1 MLFRKRTSPEEEE
14 QLQQDKEL
22 ISRIQPQGGI
32 TFSDEKLIKTGDGY
46 EVIIHIYRYPKY
58 IDKFWLTN
66 IVNIDNVVVTI
77 DVETKDQLK
86 VKQNINSSMSE
97 QRTRIMYAKDMQEK
111 IEAENEFSDL
121 EQLYNEV
128 SRMNQIMKL
137 IHVRLY
143 VSGRTIE
150 EVEKNAEEIMNHLE
164 SNGYKS
170 AVFLNE
176 SQHEWQSMFRP
187 IGSSNNEA
195 ALLFSRN
202 GQPCTSSALA
212 GGDPF
217 HFTSLNDEYGCL
229 YGTSMSTG
237 GAGKVILDL
246 FHKDNQ
252 RTSYN
257 GIIIGKMG
265 SGKSTLL
272 KKMLM
277 DRAIRGDYIRGY
289 DPSGEFRYL
298 VEELGGNI
306 ISLDGTDGILNM
318 LQIMM
323 SAEIDSI
330 SYVQH
335 ISKLNTIYRFL
346 CPDCSQS
353 ELLWFEKI
361 VRKLYIKFGII
372 PEDEQIGSLKL
383 TDLAAGEYP
392 ILSDLLEV
400 IREER
405 SLHPSTDEAYANIC
419 RIELVIENLIT
430 NYGYIFNGHTS
441 IEDILSDQ
449 IVFFDIKNL
458 AAMKSEIFDAQLF
471 SSLSLCWDN
480 CIKIGRPMKELYDNH
495 KIEWEDIKRF
505 MVLIDESHKTIN
517 TNKPHAVDQV
527 SVFAREARKFFGGIY
542 LASQSIRDFVPEGSS
557 NTAIDKIKVLFDLSQ
572 YKFVLNQ
579 DTNAIETIDRVFG
592 HTFTQTELHDIPKL
606 AKGETILSIQS
617 ARNISFHIDVTNT
630 ELELFR
636 GGA

>member
-1 MLFRKRTSPEEEE
+1 
-14 QLQQDKEL
+14 
-22 ISRIQPQGGI
+22 
-32 TFSDEKLIKTGDGY
+32 
-46 EVIIHIYRYPKY
+46 
-58 IDKFWLTN
+58 
-66 IVNIDNVVVTI
+66 
-77 DVETKDQLK
+77 
-86 VKQNINSSMSE
+86 
-97 QRTRIMYAKDMQEK
+97 
-111 IEAENEFSDL
+111 
-121 EQLYNEV
+121 
-128 SRMNQIMKL
+128 
-137 IHVRLY
+137 
-143 VSGRTIE
+143 
-150 EVEKNAEEIMNHLE
+150 MNHLE

-176 SQHEWQSMFRP
+176 TQHEWQSMFYP
-187 IGSSNNEA
+187 IGVSNAEA
-195 ALLFSRN
+195 AKLYARN

-217 HFTSLNDEYGCL
+217 HFTSLNDEYGSL
-229 YGTSMSTG
+229 YGTSTATG
-237 GAGKVILDL
+237 GGKIILDL

-277 DRAIRGDYIRGY
+277 DRAVRGDYIRGY

-306 ISLDGTDGILNM
+306 VSLDGTDGILNM
-318 LQIMM
+318 MQIMM
-323 SAEIDSI
+323 SAEIDSV

-335 ISKLNTIYRFL
+335 ISKLNTIYKFL
-346 CPDCSQS
+346 VPDATQP
-353 ELLWFEKI
+353 ELLWYEKM

-372 PEDEQIGSLKL
+372 PEDEQIGGLVL
-383 TDLAAGEYP
+383 TNLAAGEYP
-392 ILSDLLEV
+392 ILSDLIEV
-400 IREER
+400 IREEKA
-405 SLHPSTDEAYANIC
+405 LHDATDEAYTYISK
-419 RIELVIENLIT
+419 IELVIDNLIT

-458 AAMKSEIFDAQLF
+458 AGMKSEIFDAQLF

-480 CIKIGRPMKELYDNH
+480 CIKIGRPMKELFDNH
-495 KIEWEDIKRF
+495 KIAWEDIRRF

-517 TNKPHAVDQV
+517 ANKPHAVDQV

-579 DTNAIETIDRVFG
+579 DSNAIETIDRVFG
-592 HTFTQTELHDIPKL
+592 HSFTQTELSDIPKL
-606 AKGETILSIQS
+606 SKGQTILSIQS
-617 ARNISFHIDVTNT
+617 SRNIAFNIDCTVQ

>member
-1 MLFRKRTSPEEEE
+1 MTV
-14 QLQQDKEL
+14 D
-22 ISRIQPQGGI
+22 I
-32 TFSDEKLIKTGDGY
+32 
-46 EVIIHIYRYPKY
+46 
-58 IDKFWLTN
+58 
-66 IVNIDNVVVTI
+66 
-77 DVETKDQLK
+77 ETKDPQK

-97 QRTRIMYAKDMQEK
+97 QRTRIMYAKDMQER
-111 IEAENEFSDL
+111 IEAEDELTDL
-121 EQLYNEV
+121 EKLYNEV

-137 IHVRLY
+137 IHIRLF
-143 VSGRTIE
+143 VSGRTVA
-150 EVEKNAEEIMNHLE
+150 EVENNAKEIMNYLE

-176 SQHEWQSMFRP
+176 CQHEWQSMFYP
-187 IGSSNNEA
+187 ISVSNAEA
-195 ALLFSRN
+195 AKLYARN

-217 HFTSLNDEYGCL
+217 HFTSLNDDYGSL
-229 YGTSMSTG
+229 YGTSTANG
-237 GAGKVILDL
+237 GGKILLDL

-298 VEELGGNI
+298 VEELGGSI

-318 LQIMM
+318 MQIMM
-323 SAEIDSI
+323 SAEIDSV

-335 ISKLNTIYRFL
+335 ISKLNTIYKFL
-346 CPDCSQS
+346 VPDASQP
-353 ELLWFEKI
+353 ELLLFEKM
-361 VRKLYIKFGII
+361 VRKLYINFGII
-372 PEDEQIGSLKL
+372 PEDEQIANLVL
-383 TDLAAGEYP
+383 TNLPADKYP
-392 ILSDLLEV
+392 ILSDLLQI
-400 IREER
+400 IRTEK
-405 SLHPSTDEAYANIC
+405 SLCQKNESTYTHISK
-419 RIELVIENLIT
+419 IELVIENLIT

-458 AAMKSEIFDAQLF
+458 AGMKSEIFDAQLF

-495 KIEWEDIKRF
+495 KIAWEDIRRF
-505 MVLIDESHKTIN
+505 MVMIDESHKTIN
-517 TNKPHAVDQV
+517 ANKPHAVDQV

-542 LASQSIRDFVPEGSS
+542 LASQSIRDFVPEGASS
-557 NTAIDKIKVLFDLSQ
+557 TAVDKIKVLFDLSQ

-579 DTNAIETIDRVFG
+579 DSNAIDTIDRVFG
-592 HTFTQTELHDIPKL
+592 HTFTSSELNDIPKL
-606 AKGETILSIQS
+606 SKGQTILSIQGT
-617 ARNISFHIDVTNT
+617 RNIAFNIDCTDE

>member
-1 MLFRKRTSPEEEE
+1 MFAKKKKEVTENSI
-14 QLQQDKEL
+14 QDKSL
-22 ISRIQPQGGI
+22 IAKIQPQGGI
-32 TFSDEKLIKTGDGY
+32 AFNGEKLITTGDGY
-46 EVIIHIYRYPKY
+46 EIILHVYRYPKY
-58 IDKFWLTN
+58 IDKFWLTK
-66 IVNIDNVVVTI
+66 IINIDNVVVTVDI
-77 DVETKDQLK
+77 ETKDPQK

-97 QRTRIMYAKDMQEK
+97 QRTRIMYAKDMQER
-111 IEAENEFSDL
+111 IEAEDELTDL
-121 EQLYNEV
+121 EKLYNEV

-137 IHVRLY
+137 IHIRLF
-143 VSGRTIE
+143 VSGRTVA
-150 EVEKNAEEIMNHLE
+150 EVENNAKEIMNYLE

-176 SQHEWQSMFRP
+176 CQHEWQSMFYP
-187 IGSSNNEA
+187 ISVSNAEA
-195 ALLFSRN
+195 AKLYSRN

-217 HFTSLNDEYGCL
+217 HFTSLNDDYGSL
-229 YGTSMSTG
+229 YGTSTANG
-237 GAGKVILDL
+237 GGKILLDL

-298 VEELGGNI
+298 VEELGGSI

-318 LQIMM
+318 MQIMM
-323 SAEIDSI
+323 SAEIDSV

-346 CPDCSQS
+346 VPDASQP
-353 ELLWFEKI
+353 ELLLFEKM
-361 VRKLYIKFGII
+361 VRKLYINFGII
-372 PEDEQIGSLKL
+372 PEDEQIANLVL
-383 TDLAAGEYP
+383 TNLPADKYP
-392 ILSDLLEV
+392 ILSDLLQI
-400 IREER
+400 IRTEK
-405 SLHPSTDEAYANIC
+405 SLCQKNESTYTHISK
-419 RIELVIENLIT
+419 IELVIENLIT

-458 AAMKSEIFDAQLF
+458 AGMKSEIFDAQLF

-495 KIEWEDIKRF
+495 KIAWEDIRRF
-505 MVLIDESHKTIN
+505 MVMIDESHKTIN
-517 TNKPHAVDQV
+517 ANKPHVVDQV

-542 LASQSIRDFVPEGSS
+542 LASQSIRDFVPEGASS
-557 NTAIDKIKVLFDLSQ
+557 TAVDKIKVLFDLSQ

-579 DTNAIETIDRVFG
+579 DSNAIDTIDRVFG
-592 HTFTQTELHDIPKL
+592 HTFTSSELNDIPKL
-606 AKGETILSIQS
+606 SKGQTILSIQGT
-617 ARNISFHIDVTNT
+617 RNIAFNIDCTDE

>member
-1 MLFRKRTSPEEEE
+1 MFAKKKKEVTENSI
-14 QLQQDKEL
+14 QDKSL
-22 ISRIQPQGGI
+22 IAKIQPQGGI
-32 TFSDEKLIKTGDGY
+32 AFNGEKLITTGDGY
-46 EVIIHIYRYPKY
+46 EIILHVYRYPKY
-58 IDKFWLTN
+58 IDKFWLTK
-66 IVNIDNVVVTI
+66 IINIDNVVVTVDI
-77 DVETKDQLK
+77 ETKDPQK

-97 QRTRIMYAKDMQEK
+97 QRTRIMYAKDMQER
-111 IEAENEFSDL
+111 IEAEDELTDL
-121 EQLYNEV
+121 EKLYNEV

-137 IHVRLY
+137 IHIRLF
-143 VSGRTIE
+143 VSGRTVA
-150 EVEKNAEEIMNHLE
+150 EVENNAKEIMNYLE

-176 SQHEWQSMFRP
+176 CQHEWQSMFYP
-187 IGSSNNEA
+187 ISVSNAEA
-195 ALLFSRN
+195 AKLYARN

-217 HFTSLNDEYGCL
+217 HFTSLNDDYGSL
-229 YGTSMSTG
+229 YGTSTANG
-237 GAGKVILDL
+237 GGKILLDL

-298 VEELGGNI
+298 VEELGGSI

-318 LQIMM
+318 MQIMM
-323 SAEIDSI
+323 SAEIDSV

-346 CPDCSQS
+346 VPDASQP
-353 ELLWFEKI
+353 ELLLFEKM
-361 VRKLYIKFGII
+361 VRKLYINFGII
-372 PEDEQIGSLKL
+372 PEDEQIANLVL
-383 TDLAAGEYP
+383 TNLPADKYP
-392 ILSDLLEV
+392 ILSDLLQI
-400 IREER
+400 IRTEK
-405 SLHPSTDEAYANIC
+405 SLCQKNESTYTHISK
-419 RIELVIENLIT
+419 IELVIENLIT

-458 AAMKSEIFDAQLF
+458 AGMKSEIFDAQLF

-495 KIEWEDIKRF
+495 KIAWEDIRRF
-505 MVLIDESHKTIN
+505 MVMIDESHKTIN
-517 TNKPHAVDQV
+517 ANKPHVVDQV

-542 LASQSIRDFVPEGSS
+542 LASQSIRDFVPEGASS
-557 NTAIDKIKVLFDLSQ
+557 TAVDKIKVLFDLSQ

-579 DTNAIETIDRVFG
+579 DSNAIDTIDRVFG
-592 HTFTQTELHDIPKL
+592 HTFTSSELNDIPKL
-606 AKGETILSIQS
+606 SKGQTILSIQGT
-617 ARNISFHIDVTNT
+617 RNIAFNIDCTDE

>member
-1 MLFRKRTSPEEEE
+1 MLLKKKISHGTE
-14 QLQQDKEL
+14 QPLQQDKSL
-22 ISRIQPQGGI
+22 IAKIQPQGGI
-32 TFSDEKLIKTGDGY
+32 AFNGEKLITTGDGY
-46 EVIIHIYRYPKY
+46 EIILHVYRYPKY
-58 IDKFWLTN
+58 IDKFWLTK
-66 IVNIDNVVVTI
+66 IINIDNVVVTVDI
-77 DVETKDQLK
+77 ETKDPQK

-97 QRTRIMYAKDMQEK
+97 QRTRIMYAKDMQER
-111 IEAENEFSDL
+111 IEAEDELTDL
-121 EQLYNEV
+121 EKLYNEV

-137 IHVRLY
+137 IHIRLF
-143 VSGRTIE
+143 VSGRTVA
-150 EVEKNAEEIMNHLE
+150 EVENNAKEIMNYLE

-176 SQHEWQSMFRP
+176 CQHEWQSMFYP
-187 IGSSNNEA
+187 ISVSNAEA
-195 ALLFSRN
+195 AKLYARN

-217 HFTSLNDEYGCL
+217 HFTSLNDDYGSL
-229 YGTSMSTG
+229 YGTSTANG
-237 GAGKVILDL
+237 GGKILLDL

-298 VEELGGNI
+298 VEELGGSI

-318 LQIMM
+318 MQIMM
-323 SAEIDSI
+323 SAEIDSV

-335 ISKLNTIYRFL
+335 ISKLNTIYKFL
-346 CPDCSQS
+346 VPDASQP
-353 ELLWFEKI
+353 ELLLFEKM
-361 VRKLYIKFGII
+361 VRKLYINFGII
-372 PEDEQIGSLKL
+372 PEDEQIANLVL
-383 TDLAAGEYP
+383 TNLPADKYP
-392 ILSDLLEV
+392 ILSDLLQI
-400 IREER
+400 IRTEK
-405 SLHPSTDEAYANIC
+405 SLCQKNESTYTHISK
-419 RIELVIENLIT
+419 IELVIENLIT

-458 AAMKSEIFDAQLF
+458 AGMKSEIFDAQLF

-495 KIEWEDIKRF
+495 KIAWEDIRRF
-505 MVLIDESHKTIN
+505 MVMIDESHKTIN
-517 TNKPHAVDQV
+517 ANKPHVVDQV

-542 LASQSIRDFVPEGSS
+542 LASQSIRDFVPEGASS
-557 NTAIDKIKVLFDLSQ
+557 TAVDKIKVLFDLSQ

-579 DTNAIETIDRVFG
+579 DSNAIDTIDRVFG
-592 HTFTQTELHDIPKL
+592 HTFTSSELNDIPKL
-606 AKGETILSIQS
+606 SKGQTILSIQGT
-617 ARNISFHIDVTNT
+617 RNIAFNIDCTDE

>member
-1 MLFRKRTSPEEEE
+1 MFKKKKENSVALT
-14 QLQQDKEL
+14 QDKSL
-22 ISRIQPQGGI
+22 IAKIQPQGGI
-32 TFSDEKLIKTGDGY
+32 TFNDEKLIKTGDGY
-46 EVIIHIYRYPKY
+46 EIILHIYRYPKY
-58 IDKFWLTN
+58 IDKFWLTK

-77 DVETKDQLK
+77 DIETKDPQK

-97 QRTRIMYAKDMQEK
+97 QRTRIIYAKDMQER
-111 IEAENEFSDL
+111 IEAEDELTDL
-121 EQLYNEV
+121 EKLYNEV

-137 IHVRLY
+137 IHIRLF
-143 VSGRTIE
+143 VSGRTIA
-150 EVEKNAEEIMNHLE
+150 EVENNAKEIMNYLE

-176 SQHEWQSMFRP
+176 CQHEWQSMFYP
-187 IGSSNNEA
+187 ISVSNAEA
-195 ALLFSRN
+195 AKLYARN

-217 HFTSLNDEYGCL
+217 HFTSLNDDHGSL
-229 YGTSMSTG
+229 YGTSTANG
-237 GAGKVILDL
+237 GGKILLDL

-277 DRAIRGDYIRGY
+277 DRAVRGDYIRGY

-298 VEELGGNI
+298 VEELGGSI

-318 LQIMM
+318 MQIMM
-323 SAEIDSI
+323 SAEIDSV

-335 ISKLNTIYRFL
+335 ISKLNTIYKFL
-346 CPDCSQS
+346 VPDASQP
-353 ELLWFEKI
+353 ELLWFEKM
-361 VRKLYIKFGII
+361 VRKLYMKFGII
-372 PEDEQIGSLKL
+372 PEDEQIANLVL
-383 TDLAAGEYP
+383 TNLPAEKYP
-392 ILSDLLEV
+392 ILSDLMEI
-400 IREER
+400 IREEK
-405 SLHPSTDEAYANIC
+405 SLHDISDEAYSYIFK
-419 RIELVIENLIT
+419 IELVIENLIT

-441 IEDILSDQ
+441 IEDIFSDQ

-458 AAMKSEIFDAQLF
+458 AGMKSEIFDAQLF

-480 CIKIGRPMKELYDNH
+480 CIKVGRPMKELYDNH
-495 KIEWEDIKRF
+495 KIAWEDIRRF
-505 MVLIDESHKTIN
+505 MVMIDESHKTIN
-517 TNKPHAVDQV
+517 ANKPHAVDQV

-542 LASQSIRDFVPEGSS
+542 LSSQSIRDFVPDGSS
-557 NTAIDKIKVLFDLSQ
+557 STAVDKIKVLFDLSQ

-579 DTNAIETIDRVFG
+579 DSNAIDIIDRVFG
-592 HTFTQTELHDIPKL
+592 HTFTSSELNDIPKL
-606 AKGETILSIQS
+606 SKGQIILSIQGT
-617 ARNISFHIDVTNT
+617 RNIAFNIDCTEQ

>member
-1 MLFRKRTSPEEEE
+1 MFAKKKKSSKAEE
-14 QLQQDKEL
+14 QLQQDKHL
-22 ISRIQPQGGI
+22 IAAIQPQGGI

-46 EVIIHIYRYPKY
+46 EIVLHIYRYPKY
-58 IDKFWLTN
+58 IDKFWLTQ

-77 DVETKDQLK
+77 DIETKDQQK
-86 VKQNINSSMSE
+86 VKQNINNSMSE

-111 IEAENEFSDL
+111 IEAEDEFSDL

-128 SRMNQIMKL
+128 SRMNQVMKL
-137 IHVRLY
+137 IHVRLF

-150 EVEKNAEEIMNHLE
+150 EVENNAKEIMNHLE

-176 SQHEWQSMFRP
+176 TQHEWQSMFYP
-187 IGSSNNEA
+187 IGISNAEA
-195 ALLFSRN
+195 AKLYARN

-217 HFTSLNDEYGCL
+217 HFTSLNDEYGSL
-229 YGTSMSTG
+229 YGTSTATG
-237 GAGKVILDL
+237 GGKIILDL

-277 DRAIRGDYIRGY
+277 DRAVRGDYIRGY

-306 ISLDGTDGILNM
+306 VSLDGTDGILNM
-318 LQIMM
+318 MQIMM
-323 SAEIDSI
+323 SAEIDSV

-335 ISKLNTIYRFL
+335 ISKLNTIYKFL
-346 CPDCSQS
+346 VPDATQP
-353 ELLWFEKI
+353 ELLWYEKM

-372 PEDEQIGSLKL
+372 PEDEQIGGLVL
-383 TDLAAGEYP
+383 TNLNANEYP
-392 ILSDLLEV
+392 ILADLMEV
-400 IREER
+400 IREEKA
-405 SLHPSTDEAYANIC
+405 LHTSEDEAYTYISK
-419 RIELVIENLIT
+419 IELVIENLIT

-458 AAMKSEIFDAQLF
+458 AGMKSEIFDAQLF

-480 CIKIGRPMKELYDNH
+480 CIKIGRPMKELFDNH
-495 KIEWEDIKRF
+495 KIAWEDIRRF

-517 TNKPHAVDQV
+517 ANKPHAVDQV

-592 HTFTQTELHDIPKL
+592 HSFTQTELSDIPKL
-606 AKGETILSIQS
+606 SKGQTILSIQS
-617 ARNISFHIDVTNT
+617 SRNIAFNIDCTEQ

>member
-1 MLFRKRTSPEEEE
+1 MLLKKISHEAE
-14 QLQQDKEL
+14 QPLQQDKSL
-22 ISRIQPQGGI
+22 IAKIQPQGGI
-32 TFSDEKLIKTGDGY
+32 AFNGEKLITTGDGY
-46 EVIIHIYRYPKY
+46 EIILHVYRYPKY
-58 IDKFWLTN
+58 IDKFWLTK
-66 IVNIDNVVVTI
+66 IINIDNVVVTVDI
-77 DVETKDQLK
+77 ETKDPQK

-97 QRTRIMYAKDMQEK
+97 QRTRIMYAKDMQER
-111 IEAENEFSDL
+111 IEAEDELTDL
-121 EQLYNEV
+121 EKLYNEV

-137 IHVRLY
+137 IHIRLF
-143 VSGRTIE
+143 VSGRTIA
-150 EVEKNAEEIMNHLE
+150 EVENNAKEIMNYLE

-176 SQHEWQSMFRP
+176 CQHEWQSMFYP
-187 IGSSNNEA
+187 ISVSNAEA
-195 ALLFSRN
+195 AKLYARN

-217 HFTSLNDEYGCL
+217 HFTSLNDDYGSL
-229 YGTSMSTG
+229 YGTSTANG
-237 GAGKVILDL
+237 GGKILLDL

-298 VEELGGNI
+298 VEELGGSI

-318 LQIMM
+318 MQIMM
-323 SAEIDSI
+323 SAEIDSV

-335 ISKLNTIYRFL
+335 ISKLNTIYKFL
-346 CPDCSQS
+346 VPDASQP
-353 ELLWFEKI
+353 ELLLFEKM
-361 VRKLYIKFGII
+361 VRKLYINFGII
-372 PEDEQIGSLKL
+372 PEDEQIANLVL
-383 TDLAAGEYP
+383 TNLPADKYP
-392 ILSDLLEV
+392 ILSDLLQI
-400 IREER
+400 IRTEK
-405 SLHPSTDEAYANIC
+405 SLCQKNESTYTHISK
-419 RIELVIENLIT
+419 IELVIENLIT

-458 AAMKSEIFDAQLF
+458 AGMKSEIFDAQLF

-495 KIEWEDIKRF
+495 KIAWEDIRRF
-505 MVLIDESHKTIN
+505 MVMIDESHKTIN
-517 TNKPHAVDQV
+517 ANKPHAVDQV

-542 LASQSIRDFVPEGSS
+542 LASQSIRDFVPEGASS
-557 NTAIDKIKVLFDLSQ
+557 TAVDKIKVLFDLSQ

-579 DTNAIETIDRVFG
+579 DSNAIDTIDRVFG
-592 HTFTQTELHDIPKL
+592 HTFTSSELNDIPKL
-606 AKGETILSIQS
+606 SKGQTILSIQGT
-617 ARNISFHIDVTNT
+617 RNIAFNIDCTDE

>member
-1 MLFRKRTSPEEEE
+1 MLLKKISHEAE
-14 QLQQDKEL
+14 QPLQQDKSL
-22 ISRIQPQGGI
+22 IAKIQPQGGI
-32 TFSDEKLIKTGDGY
+32 AFNGEKLITTGDGY
-46 EVIIHIYRYPKY
+46 EIILHVYRYPKY
-58 IDKFWLTN
+58 IDKFWLTK
-66 IVNIDNVVVTI
+66 IINIDNVVVTVDI
-77 DVETKDQLK
+77 ETKDPQK

-97 QRTRIMYAKDMQEK
+97 QRTRIMYAKDMQER
-111 IEAENEFSDL
+111 IEAEDELTDL
-121 EQLYNEV
+121 EKLYNEV

-137 IHVRLY
+137 IHIRLF
-143 VSGRTIE
+143 VSGRTVA
-150 EVEKNAEEIMNHLE
+150 EVENNSKEIMNYLE

-176 SQHEWQSMFRP
+176 CQHEWQSMFYP
-187 IGSSNNEA
+187 ISVSNAEA
-195 ALLFSRN
+195 AKLYARN

-212 GGDPF
+212 GGDPL
-217 HFTSLNDEYGCL
+217 HFTSLNDDYGSL
-229 YGTSMSTG
+229 YGTSTANG
-237 GAGKVILDL
+237 GGKILLDL

-298 VEELGGNI
+298 VEELGGSI

-318 LQIMM
+318 MQIMM
-323 SAEIDSI
+323 SAEIDSV

-335 ISKLNTIYRFL
+335 ISKLNTIYKFL
-346 CPDCSQS
+346 VPDASQP
-353 ELLWFEKI
+353 ELLLFEKM
-361 VRKLYIKFGII
+361 VRKLYINFGII
-372 PEDEQIGSLKL
+372 PEDEQIANLVL
-383 TDLAAGEYP
+383 TNLPADKYP
-392 ILSDLLEV
+392 ILSDLLQI
-400 IREER
+400 IRVEK
-405 SLHPSTDEAYANIC
+405 SLCQKGESTYTHISK
-419 RIELVIENLIT
+419 IELVIENLIT

-458 AAMKSEIFDAQLF
+458 AGMKSEIFDAQLF

-495 KIEWEDIKRF
+495 KIAWEDIRRF
-505 MVLIDESHKTIN
+505 MVMIDESHKTIN
-517 TNKPHAVDQV
+517 ANKPHAVDQV

-542 LASQSIRDFVPEGSS
+542 LASQSIRDFVPEGASS
-557 NTAIDKIKVLFDLSQ
+557 TAVDKIKVLFDLSQ

-579 DTNAIETIDRVFG
+579 DSNAIDTIDRVFG
-592 HTFTQTELHDIPKL
+592 HTFTSSELNDIPKL
-606 AKGETILSIQS
+606 SKGQTILSIQGT
-617 ARNISFHIDVTNT
+617 RNIAFNIDCTDE

>member
-1 MLFRKRTSPEEEE
+1 MLLKKISHEAE
-14 QLQQDKEL
+14 QPLQQDKSL
-22 ISRIQPQGGI
+22 IAKIQPQGGI
-32 TFSDEKLIKTGDGY
+32 AFNGEKLITTGDGY
-46 EVIIHIYRYPKY
+46 EIILHVYRYPKY
-58 IDKFWLTN
+58 IDKFWLTK
-66 IVNIDNVVVTI
+66 IINIDNVVVTVDI
-77 DVETKDQLK
+77 ETKDPQK

-97 QRTRIMYAKDMQEK
+97 QRTRIMYAKDMQER
-111 IEAENEFSDL
+111 IEAEDELTDL
-121 EQLYNEV
+121 EKLYNEV

-137 IHVRLY
+137 IHIRLF
-143 VSGRTIE
+143 VSGRIVA
-150 EVEKNAEEIMNHLE
+150 EVENNSKEIMNYLE

-176 SQHEWQSMFRP
+176 CQHEWQSMFYP
-187 IGSSNNEA
+187 ISISNTEA
-195 ALLFSRN
+195 AKLYSRN

-217 HFTSLNDEYGCL
+217 HFTSLNDDYGSL
-229 YGTSMSTG
+229 YGTSTANG
-237 GAGKVILDL
+237 GGKILLDL

-289 DPSGEFRYL
+289 DPLGEFRYL
-298 VEELGGNI
+298 VEELGGSI

-318 LQIMM
+318 MQIMM
-323 SAEIDSI
+323 SAEIDSV

-335 ISKLNTIYRFL
+335 ISKLNTIYKFL
-346 CPDCSQS
+346 VPDASQP
-353 ELLWFEKI
+353 ELLLFEKM
-361 VRKLYIKFGII
+361 VRKLYINFGII
-372 PEDEQIGSLKL
+372 PEDEQIANLVL
-383 TDLAAGEYP
+383 TNLPADKYP
-392 ILSDLLEV
+392 ILSDLLQI
-400 IREER
+400 IRTEK
-405 SLHPSTDEAYANIC
+405 SLCQKNESTYTHISK
-419 RIELVIENLIT
+419 IELVIENLIT

-441 IEDILSDQ
+441 IEEILSDQ

-458 AAMKSEIFDAQLF
+458 AGMKSEIFDAQLF

-495 KIEWEDIKRF
+495 KIAWEDIRRF
-505 MVLIDESHKTIN
+505 MVMIDESHKTIN
-517 TNKPHAVDQV
+517 ANKPHAVDQV

-542 LASQSIRDFVPEGSS
+542 LASQSIRDFVPEGASS
-557 NTAIDKIKVLFDLSQ
+557 TAVDKIKVLFDLSQ

-579 DTNAIETIDRVFG
+579 DSNAIDTIDRVFG
-592 HTFTQTELHDIPKL
+592 HTFTSSELNDIPKL
-606 AKGETILSIQS
+606 SKGQTILSIQGT
-617 ARNISFHIDVTNT
+617 RNIAFNIDCTDE

>member
-1 MLFRKRTSPEEEE
+1 MFPKKKKSSEAEE
-14 QLQQDKEL
+14 QLQQDKHL
-22 ISRIQPQGGI
+22 ITKIQPQGGI
-32 TFSDEKLIKTGDGY
+32 TFGDEKLIKTGDGY
-46 EVIIHIYRYPKY
+46 EMTLHIYKYPKY
-58 IDKFWLTN
+58 IDKFWLTH

-77 DVETKDQLK
+77 DIETKDQQK

-97 QRTRIMYAKDMQEK
+97 QRTRIMYAKDMQER
-111 IEAENEFSDL
+111 IEAEDEFADL

-128 SRMNQIMKL
+128 SRMNQVMKL
-137 IHVRLY
+137 IHVRLF
-143 VSGRTIE
+143 VSGRTVA
-150 EVEKNAEEIMNHLE
+150 EVENNAKEIMNHLE

-176 SQHEWQSMFRP
+176 CQHEWQSMFYP
-187 IGSSNNEA
+187 IGISNAEA
-195 ALLFSRN
+195 AKIYARN
-202 GQPCTSSALA
+202 GQPTTSSALA

-217 HFTSLNDEYGCL
+217 HFTSLNDEYGSL
-229 YGTSMSTG
+229 YGTSTANG
-237 GAGKVILDL
+237 GGKIMLDL

-277 DRAIRGDYIRGY
+277 DRAVRGDYIRGY

-298 VEELGGNI
+298 VEELGGSI
-306 ISLDGTDGILNM
+306 VSLDGTDGILNM
-318 LQIMM
+318 MQIMM
-323 SAEIDSI
+323 SAEIDSV

-335 ISKLNTIYRFL
+335 ISKLNTIYKFL
-346 CPDCSQS
+346 VPDAPQP
-353 ELLWFEKI
+353 ELLWYEKMI
-361 VRKLYIKFGII
+361 RKLYIKFGII
-372 PEDEQIGSLKL
+372 PEDEQIGGLVL
-383 TDLAAGEYP
+383 TNLAADQYP
-392 ILSDLLEV
+392 ILSDLMEV
-400 IREER
+400 IREEKA
-405 SLHPSTDEAYANIC
+405 LHDATDEAYAYIC
-419 RIELVIENLIT
+419 KIELVIENLIT

-441 IEDILSDQ
+441 IDDILSDQ

-458 AAMKSEIFDAQLF
+458 AGMKSEIFDAQLF

-495 KIEWEDIKRF
+495 KIAWEDIRRF

-517 TNKPHAVDQV
+517 ANKPHAVDQV
-527 SVFAREARKFFGGIY
+527 SVFAREARNFFGGIY
-542 LASQSIRDFVPEGSS
+542 LASQSIRDFVPEGSDS
-557 NTAIDKIKVLFDLSQ
+557 TAVDKIKVLFDLSQ

-579 DTNAIETIDRVFG
+579 DTNAIDTIDRVFG
-592 HTFTQTELHDIPKL
+592 HSFTRSELEDIPKL
-606 AKGETILSIQS
+606 SKGQTILSIQS
-617 ARNISFHIDVTNT
+617 SRNIAFNIDCTDQ

>member
-1 MLFRKRTSPEEEE
+1 MLLKKISHEAE
-14 QLQQDKEL
+14 QPLQQDKSL
-22 ISRIQPQGGI
+22 IAKIQPQGGI
-32 TFSDEKLIKTGDGY
+32 AFNGEKLITTGDGY
-46 EVIIHIYRYPKY
+46 EIILHVYRYPKY
-58 IDKFWLTN
+58 IDKFWLTK
-66 IVNIDNVVVTI
+66 IINIDNVVVTVDI
-77 DVETKDQLK
+77 ETKDPQK

-97 QRTRIMYAKDMQEK
+97 QRTRIMYAKDMQER
-111 IEAENEFSDL
+111 IEAEDELTDL
-121 EQLYNEV
+121 EKLYNEV

-137 IHVRLY
+137 IHIRLF
-143 VSGRTIE
+143 VSGRTVA
-150 EVEKNAEEIMNHLE
+150 EVENNSKEIMNYLE

-176 SQHEWQSMFRP
+176 CQHEWQSMFYP
-187 IGSSNNEA
+187 ISVSNAEA
-195 ALLFSRN
+195 AKLYARN

-217 HFTSLNDEYGCL
+217 HFTSLNDDYGSL
-229 YGTSMSTG
+229 YGTSTANG
-237 GAGKVILDL
+237 GGKILLDL

-298 VEELGGNI
+298 VEELGGSI

-318 LQIMM
+318 MQIMM
-323 SAEIDSI
+323 SAEIDSV

-335 ISKLNTIYRFL
+335 ISKLNTIYKFL
-346 CPDCSQS
+346 VPDASQP
-353 ELLWFEKI
+353 ELLLFEKM
-361 VRKLYIKFGII
+361 VRKLYINFGII
-372 PEDEQIGSLKL
+372 PEDEQIANLVL
-383 TDLAAGEYP
+383 TNLPADKYP
-392 ILSDLLEV
+392 ILSDLLQV
-400 IREER
+400 IRTEK
-405 SLHPSTDEAYANIC
+405 SLCQKNESAYTHISK
-419 RIELVIENLIT
+419 IELVIENLIT

-458 AAMKSEIFDAQLF
+458 AGMKSEIFDAQLF

-495 KIEWEDIKRF
+495 KIAWEDIRRF
-505 MVLIDESHKTIN
+505 MVMIDESHKTIN
-517 TNKPHAVDQV
+517 ANKPHAVDQV

-542 LASQSIRDFVPEGSS
+542 LASQSIRDFVPEGASS
-557 NTAIDKIKVLFDLSQ
+557 TAVDKIKVLFDLSQ

-579 DTNAIETIDRVFG
+579 DSNAIDTIDKVFG
-592 HTFTQTELHDIPKL
+592 HTFTSSELNDIPKL
-606 AKGETILSIQS
+606 SKGQTILSIQGT
-617 ARNISFHIDVTNT
+617 RNIAFNIDCTDE

>member
-1 MLFRKRTSPEEEE
+1 MLLKRISHGTE
-14 QLQQDKEL
+14 QPLQQDKSL
-22 ISRIQPQGGI
+22 IAKIQPQGGI
-32 TFSDEKLIKTGDGY
+32 AFNGEKLITTGDGY
-46 EVIIHIYRYPKY
+46 EIILHVYRYPKY
-58 IDKFWLTN
+58 IDKFWLTK
-66 IVNIDNVVVTI
+66 IINIDNVVVTVDI
-77 DVETKDQLK
+77 ETKDPQK

-97 QRTRIMYAKDMQEK
+97 QRTRIMYAKDMQER
-111 IEAENEFSDL
+111 IEAEDELTDL
-121 EQLYNEV
+121 EKLYNEV

-137 IHVRLY
+137 IHIRLF
-143 VSGRTIE
+143 VSGRTVA
-150 EVEKNAEEIMNHLE
+150 EVENNAKEIMNYLE

-176 SQHEWQSMFRP
+176 CQHEWQSMFYP
-187 IGSSNNEA
+187 ISVSNAEA
-195 ALLFSRN
+195 AKLYARN

-217 HFTSLNDEYGCL
+217 HFTSLNDDYGSL
-229 YGTSMSTG
+229 YGTSTANG
-237 GAGKVILDL
+237 GGKILLDL

-298 VEELGGNI
+298 VEELGGSI

-318 LQIMM
+318 MQIMM
-323 SAEIDSI
+323 SAEIDSV

-335 ISKLNTIYRFL
+335 ISKLNTIYKFL
-346 CPDCSQS
+346 VPDASQP
-353 ELLWFEKI
+353 ELLLFEKM
-361 VRKLYIKFGII
+361 VRKLYINFGII
-372 PEDEQIGSLKL
+372 PEDEQIANLVL
-383 TDLAAGEYP
+383 TNLPADKYP
-392 ILSDLLEV
+392 ILSDLLQV
-400 IREER
+400 IRTEK
-405 SLHPSTDEAYANIC
+405 SLCQKNESTYTHISK
-419 RIELVIENLIT
+419 IELVIENLIT

-458 AAMKSEIFDAQLF
+458 AGMKSEIFDAQLF

-480 CIKIGRPMKELYDNH
+480 CIKVGRPMKELYDNH
-495 KIEWEDIKRF
+495 KIAWEDIRRF
-505 MVLIDESHKTIN
+505 MVMIDESHKTIN
-517 TNKPHAVDQV
+517 ANKPHAVDQV

-542 LASQSIRDFVPEGSS
+542 LASQSIRDFVPEGAS
-557 NTAIDKIKVLFDLSQ
+557 NTAVDKIKVLFDLSQ

-579 DTNAIETIDRVFG
+579 DSNAIDTIDRVFG
-592 HTFTQTELHDIPKL
+592 HTFTSSKLNDIPKL
-606 AKGETILSIQS
+606 SKGQTILSIQGT
-617 ARNISFHIDVTNT
+617 RNIAFNIDCTDE